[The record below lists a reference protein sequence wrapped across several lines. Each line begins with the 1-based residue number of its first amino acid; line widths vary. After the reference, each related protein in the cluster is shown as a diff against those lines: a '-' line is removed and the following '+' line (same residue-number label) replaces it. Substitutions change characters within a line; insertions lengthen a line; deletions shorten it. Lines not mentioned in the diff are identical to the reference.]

1 VDDVVSV
8 IDAIGRL
15 VSAIWLPV
23 ILVFVLLRY
32 RTPLGQFFEDV
43 GEFSI
48 NAFGVQATVKRRT
61 KEATNALQAAA
72 IAKGITSGT
81 AEPPAATRE
90 LAPSL
95 APMAATVAQSITPR
109 VLRRASE
116 STVLWVDDDP
126 GFNIHEREALEAVGV
141 AFDLATN
148 TADALALANR
158 RRYDAIITDMGRP
171 GDDRAGYTLL
181 KAIRDGGDP
190 TPVVIY
196 SGSSKPEHRTEAL
209 QKGAFGATNRP
220 DELFRLVLEAIGAQR

>member
-1 VDDVVSV
+1 MDDVVSV

-72 IAKGITSGT
+72 VAKGITSGA

-90 LAPSL
+90 LAPSP
-95 APMAATVAQSITPR
+95 APIAATVAQSITPR

-148 TADALALANR
+148 TADALALAAR

-181 KAIRDGGDP
+181 KALRDGGDP

-220 DELFRLVLEAIGAQR
+220 DELFQLVLEAIGAQR